1 MAGGNYSAEE
11 KNLQIGQGPCSVACW
26 PGPPNKPTGCSPGWS
41 AALHWGSQPP
51 GPHPWDQDPA
61 LPRPQ
66 PSLCLSMAIHSAY
79 LISGDRFSS
88 LVIKFTFL
96 DPTMFP
102 VRMTIYSDK
111 QDN

>member
-79 LISGDRFSS
+79 LIPGDRFSS